1 MQFRDEK
8 DQSPRR
14 EESLRSL
21 FARKI
26 KRKKATSTL
35 FFLLYNLAV
44 PVTVAGNQHVS
55 VRGDWARTKQFP
67 PLSLARKA
75 KKKKARGVLRK
86 SSDPGPVPASIARE
100 QSATPCAAAA
110 ASFRFDEAPW
120 HLPPPFPCLPA
131 FFVVIRS
138 SMEVSSRRCRP
149 SVREARPPTVTWVK
163 GRGQR
168 RDSPPEP
175 KLCSRR
181 ELYLT

>member
-1 MQFRDEK
+1 LQFRDEK

-75 KKKKARGVLRK
+75 KKKARGVLRK

-100 QSATPCAAAA
+100 QACAAAA

-120 HLPPPFPCLPA
+120 HLPPRFPCLPA

-138 SMEVSSRRCRP
+138 SMELGSS
-149 SVREARPPTVTWVK
+149 
-163 GRGQR
+163 GR
-168 RDSPPEP
+168 
-175 KLCSRR
+175 
-181 ELYLT
+181 